1 MEREGRENV
10 QNCHNCTAFACSI
23 VIINISGCFSFG
35 HNLSACACC
44 ACVTREEECILNQIS
59 ACLSR
64 EKMKRGG
71 KAEREKDYQPRILND
86 TSEQCV
92 KAFCDNCPLSRNES
106 LGI

>member
-1 MEREGRENV
+1 MTG
-10 QNCHNCTAFACSI
+10 
-23 VIINISGCFSFG
+23 
-35 HNLSACACC
+35 
-44 ACVTREEECILNQIS
+44 EEECILNQIA

-64 EKMKRGG
+64 GKMKRRG

-106 LGI
+106 LGIYRVAVTNHISYSEEYSFSLATVFTRIDPS